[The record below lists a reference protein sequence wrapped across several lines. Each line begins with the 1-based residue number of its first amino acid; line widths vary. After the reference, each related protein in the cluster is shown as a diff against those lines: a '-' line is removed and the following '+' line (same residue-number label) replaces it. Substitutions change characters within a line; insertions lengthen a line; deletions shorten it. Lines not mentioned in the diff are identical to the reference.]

1 MPDVMRAAVLRAPH
15 VVEVAEVPVPT
26 IANPTDV
33 IIRVERTAICGTDL
47 HPYEG
52 RLEVEPDIVLGHE
65 FLGTVV
71 ATGDAVGQFS
81 DGDRVVS
88 SCVVS
93 CGSCYQCRR
102 HQPGNCAGSRIFG
115 LGLALGD
122 LAGGQAEYVVV
133 PNADLTAR
141 RIPDAGTAD
150 DARFDEDILFAGDIM
165 TTGYEAVARS
175 MRPGDTVAVVG
186 AGPVGLCAAMTAS
199 ALGAGQVIVV
209 DRVDT
214 RLKEAENQGA
224 ITVNADQVE
233 PADAVLDLTDWRG
246 ADVVVDAVGHESAL
260 LSAISL
266 VRAGGTLSIPGVYTE
281 DAITIPFGELYL
293 KGIKVEM
300 GVSHITEYMD
310 EVIALTVAGRLRPS
324 SIITHRMGLSEAAE
338 AYRMFEAC
346 EATKI
351 ILDPGR

>member
-1 MPDVMRAAVLRAPH
+1 MPKTMKAVVLKAPH
-15 VVEVAEVPVPT
+15 KVEVEDVPIPG
-26 IANPTDV
+26 ISEPADLLLK
-33 IIRVERTAICGTDL
+33 VERTAICGTDL

-52 RLEVEPDIVLGHE
+52 RLELESDIILGHE
-65 FLGTVV
+65 FLGTVE
-71 ATGDAVGQFS
+71 AVGGAVTQFAP
-81 DGDRVVS
+81 GDRLVS

-133 PNADLTAR
+133 PSADITAR
-141 RIPDAGTAD
+141 AVPEAGVAND
-150 DARFDEDILFAGDIM
+150 DDILFAGDIM
-165 TTGYEAVARS
+165 TTGYEAVARAI
-175 MRPGDTVAVVG
+175 RPGDTVAVVG
-186 AGPVGLCAAMTAS
+186 GGPVGLCAAMAAA
-199 ALGAGQVIVV
+199 ALGAGQVVVV
-209 DRVDT
+209 DRVKD
-214 RLKEAENQGA
+214 RLKEAERYGA
-224 ITVNADQVE
+224 VGVDASETD

-260 LSAISL
+260 ISAIAL

-281 DAITIPFGELYL
+281 ESLTLPFSDLYL
-293 KGIKVEM
+293 KGVKVEM

-310 EVIALTVAGRLRPS
+310 EVIALMAAGKLTPS
-324 SIITHRMGLSEAAE
+324 GIITHRMGLSEAAE
-338 AYRMFEAC
+338 AYRMFEAR

-351 ILDPGR
+351 ILDPRN

>member
-1 MPDVMRAAVLRAPH
+1 MPETMRAVVLRAPH
-15 VVEVAEVPVPT
+15 VVEVAELPVPEIT
-26 IANPTDV
+26 EPTDILV
-33 IIRVERTAICGTDL
+33 RVERTAICGTDL

-52 RLEVEPDIVLGHE
+52 RLELEPDIVLGHE

-71 ATGDAVGQFS
+71 AAGDAVSQFTE
-81 DGDRVVS
+81 GDRVVA

-93 CGSCYQCRR
+93 CGACYQCRR

-122 LAGGQAEYVVV
+122 LAGGQAQYVVV

-141 RIPDAGTAD
+141 RIPDAGTAS
-150 DARFDEDILFAGDIM
+150 DEDILFAGDIM
-165 TTGYEAVARS
+165 TTGYEAVARA

-186 AGPVGLCAAMTAS
+186 AGPVGLCAAMAAG

-214 RLKEAENQGA
+214 RLKEAENLGA
-224 ITVNADQVE
+224 VGVDAGEVD
-233 PADAVLDLTDWRG
+233 PADAVMDLTDWRG

-260 LSAISL
+260 RSAITL
-266 VRAGGTLSIPGVYTE
+266 LRAGGRLSIPGVYNE
-281 DAITIPFGELYL
+281 DSIDIPFGELYL
-293 KGIKVEM
+293 KGITVEM

-310 EVIALTVAGRLRPS
+310 EVIALTCAGKLTPS
-324 SIITHRMGLSEAAE
+324 SIISHRMGLSEAPE
-338 AYRMFEAC
+338 AYRLFEAR

-351 ILDPGR
+351 ILDPES